1 MGVLC
6 EVEVT
11 GFETHT
17 FGVVSARGAI
27 KSRFES

>member
-1 MGVLC
+1 MLFVM
-6 EVEVT
+6 VEVA

-27 KSRFES
+27 KSKFES

>member
-1 MGVLC
+1 MLFNV
-6 EVEVT
+6 VEVT